1 MGKSEDWMEKSKTIY
16 KAVKWVLKKF
26 LSSLFIVVNWG
37 RVRFTQF
44 LQNNYTGTHIIY
56 MLLIYIFSQF
66 TLFFR
71 FINFPFSVS

>member
-1 MGKSEDWMEKSKTIY
+1 MENSKAIY

-26 LSSLFIVVNWG
+26 LSSLFIIVNSG
-37 RVRFTQF
+37 RVGFTQF

-56 MLLIYIFSQF
+56 MFLIYIFSQF

-71 FINFPFSVS
+71 SIKFPFSMF